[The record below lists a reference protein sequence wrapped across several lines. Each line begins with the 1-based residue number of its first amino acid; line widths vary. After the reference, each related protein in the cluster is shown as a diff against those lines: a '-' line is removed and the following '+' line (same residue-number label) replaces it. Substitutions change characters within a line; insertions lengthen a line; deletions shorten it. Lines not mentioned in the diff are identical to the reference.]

1 MFHKSYTY
9 PFIDSAPLVKSD
21 CLGLSGV
28 YMVLNNLNGDS
39 YIGSAISKTLKH
51 NRLYFRFRN
60 HLFHSEKATNIH
72 LQRAIVK
79 YGLQN
84 FTFHILGFYPANET
98 RQEETKFIK
107 KYKPVYNILKEA
119 QSSIG
124 YTHTQESK
132 DKMSVSYTTARRSLR
147 ETGALNK
154 GKSLSSE
161 TKLLLSMAAIE
172 RNKLVSYKLKQ
183 KEGLLRTVETYPK
196 ATQV

>member
-60 HLFHSEKATNIH
+60 HLFHSDKSTNIH

-79 YGLQN
+79 YGLHN

-98 RQEETKFIK
+98 RQEETKFIQ

-132 DKMSVSYTTARRSLR
+132 DKMSVSYTTARRLQ
-147 ETGALNK
+147 TGALNK

-161 TKLLLSMAAIE
+161 TKLLLSMAALE

-183 KEGLLRTVETYPK
+183 KEGLLRTVETYSK